1 MKNEIFI
8 SIITLTKNDTKGLF
22 RTLCSILNQNFNK
35 RIELLILDGS
45 NKKIYDSNSI
55 LLDKETKKT
64 FPLKKYLIIRHID
77 MQKKDIRGIYKCMNY
92 GLLKS
97 KGKSI
102 IFLNG
107 GDSLY
112 DDNTLRVL
120 DLNNFNSSYKK
131 VVSFGQANIISKI
144 GVTWKFPGSKLK
156 NISLW
161 LKYFEPNHQSML
173 VSTDIAKSIL
183 FKEDCE
189 ISADKFWKRDI
200 LKKVESVKYL
210 DFPVCNFYLDGCSS
224 KRPNIK
230 ILITQFKDKRISLL
244 RKILIFVKFLI
255 FPSFYK
261 YLPYFLKIKSKV
273 VDYIF

>member
-1 MKNEIFI
+1 MNKEIFI
-8 SIITLTKNDTKGLF
+8 SIITLTKNDNLGFF
-22 RTLCSILNQNFNK
+22 RTLSSILNQNFNK
-35 RIELLILDGS
+35 RVELLILDGS
-45 NKKIYDSNSI
+45 NKKIYDNNSI

-64 FPLKKYLIIRHID
+64 FSIKKYLSIRHID

-112 DDNTLRVL
+112 DDNTLRLL

-189 ISADKFWKRDI
+189 ISADKFWKREI
-200 LKKVESVKYL
+200 LKKVESLKYL
-210 DFPVCNFYLDGCSS
+210 DFPVCNFFLDGCSS

-244 RKILIFVKFLI
+244 RKIIILVKFLI

-261 YLPYFLKIKSKV
+261 YLPYFLIIKSKI

>member
-1 MKNEIFI
+1 MNKEIFI
-8 SIITLTKNDTKGLF
+8 SIITLTKNDNLGFF
-22 RTLCSILNQNFNK
+22 RTLSSILNQNFNK
-35 RIELLILDGS
+35 RVELLILDGS
-45 NKKIYDSNSI
+45 NKKIYDNNSI

-64 FPLKKYLIIRHID
+64 FSIKKYLSIRHID

-112 DDNTLRVL
+112 DDNTLRLL

-173 VSTDIAKSIL
+173 VSTDLAKSIL

-189 ISADKFWKRDI
+189 ISADKFWKREI

-210 DFPVCNFYLDGCSS
+210 DFPVCNFFLDGCSS

-244 RKILIFVKFLI
+244 RKIIIFVKFLI

-261 YLPYFLKIKSKV
+261 YLPYFLIIKSKV
-273 VDYIF
+273 VEYIF

>member
-1 MKNEIFI
+1 MNKEIFI
-8 SIITLTKNDTKGLF
+8 SIITLTKNDNLGFF
-22 RTLCSILNQNFNK
+22 RTLSSILNQNFNK
-35 RIELLILDGS
+35 RVELLILDGS
-45 NKKIYDSNSI
+45 NKKIYDNNSI

-64 FPLKKYLIIRHID
+64 FSLKEYLIIRHID
-77 MQKKDIRGIYKCMNY
+77 MKKKDIRGIYKCMNY

-112 DDNTLRVL
+112 DDNTLGVL

-183 FKEDCE
+183 FNQR
-189 ISADKFWKRDI
+189 AR
-200 LKKVESVKYL
+200 
-210 DFPVCNFYLDGCSS
+210 
-224 KRPNIK
+224 
-230 ILITQFKDKRISLL
+230 
-244 RKILIFVKFLI
+244 
-255 FPSFYK
+255 
-261 YLPYFLKIKSKV
+261 
-273 VDYIF
+273 